1 MCKHL
6 FDKGIAGEV
15 VLEAMINTPRHVFLE
30 STFHQHAY
38 QDKAFPIAAEQTISH
53 PSTVAWQS
61 ELLELKPGMK
71 VLEIGTGCGY
81 QAAVLLHLGV
91 KLFTIERQKELFD
104 FSKTILK
111 ALGLR
116 AEQKFGDGFKGMPIF
131 APFERI
137 IVTCGAPY
145 VPKALLSQLT
155 VGGIM
160 IIPVG
165 EGIQKM
171 VRIKKMQDGQFVQK
185 VLGDAAFV
193 PMLKDRE

>member
-15 VLEAMINTPRHVFLE
+15 VLEAMMRIPRHVFLE
-30 STFHQHAY
+30 STFRQHAY

-165 EGIQKM
+165 EGTQKM
-171 VRIKKMQDGQFVQK
+171 VRIEKMQDGQFVQK